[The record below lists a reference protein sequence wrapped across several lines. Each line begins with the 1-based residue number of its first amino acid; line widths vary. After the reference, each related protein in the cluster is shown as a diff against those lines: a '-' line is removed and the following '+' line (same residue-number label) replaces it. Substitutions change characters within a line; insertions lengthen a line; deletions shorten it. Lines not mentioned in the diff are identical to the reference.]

1 VQRSPFSLGA
11 DAPEIPI
18 TAMEGLPLAVA
29 GAVRELIW
37 GDQAVLVEVV
47 APAGYDA
54 PPHSHDHESLL
65 YIVAGRV
72 LATVGT
78 ECREL
83 GPGDAVLHRR
93 GEQHAMR
100 ALTDARW
107 VEVKA
112 PARATWPRD

>member
-1 VQRSPFSLGA
+1 VRSPFSPGA

-18 TAMEGLPLAVA
+18 TSIEGKPLEVA
-29 GAVRELIW
+29 GTVRELVW
-37 GDQAVLVEVV
+37 GDEAVLVEFV

-54 PPHSHDHESLL
+54 PAHAHDHESLL
-65 YIVAGRV
+65 YVLAGRV
-72 LATVGT
+72 LATVGQ
-78 ECREL
+78 EHREL

-107 VEVKA
+107 IEVKA
-112 PARATWPRD
+112 PAAATWPRP